1 MAKKTWIKVKRGIL
15 EPKHRR
21 KLGAAWFLY
30 FYMLD
35 LTNWEDGVIY
45 DWKDKD
51 VAADLEMPIN
61 TLRDHRRKLED
72 EQYIQTRIK
81 KYGLEITINNW
92 TNPREYSG
100 QVYNQVESNEITE
113 PSESSKIEGRTESDT
128 ESTEKLTPLH
138 LIHSN
143 TEHIKD
149 STPSR
154 KEKTMQAIQEG
165 YAEQEKHPNM
175 FYPPDIIDTV
185 TAFESAFKIKPPRRK
200 ETNFGLWIQKCKE
213 INSLCAAYK
222 RKPAEVI
229 KQYFLAWDKDGRY
242 YAVNGPESILK
253 SLRGFLAEK
262 ESGTQYRGANGEV
275 ETF

>member
-1 MAKKTWIKVKRGIL
+1 MEYEIRDSQRNYFTIMPNILDDMNLSVYAYRLYSHIKRVAGEKGLCYQSTDTLAKSCNMSSGSVSQAKQELKEAGLINIAQ
-15 EPKHRR
+15 R
-21 KLGAAWFLY
+21 KSNNGKPLH
-30 FYMLD
+30 
-35 LTNWEDGVIY
+35 V
-45 DWKDKD
+45 
-51 VAADLEMPIN
+51 
-61 TLRDHRRKLED
+61 
-72 EQYIQTRIK
+72 
-81 KYGLEITINNW
+81 ITIKDIWQKNIDACAK
-92 TNPREYSG
+92 TSSDEPITSPH
-100 QVYNQVESNEITE
+100 EIITSPGE
-113 PSESSKIEGRTESDT
+113 MIK
-128 ESTEKLTPLH
+128 
-138 LIHSN
+138 N
-143 TEHIKD
+143 TINKNKD

-154 KEKTMQAIQEG
+154 KEKTMKAIQEG